1 MKISR
6 PGSHLPLGSTSKATE
21 IAGAK
26 TPAAKP
32 EKTSAKGTAKSGVE
46 APKAHASESASRVS
60 DIAADLK
67 AGKIAPNA
75 ALDKV
80 IERVLDR
87 QLGSRASATLREKV
101 GAALREVLTDDPLL
115 ASKVRSLGRD

>member
-1 MKISR
+1 MKIPR
-6 PGSHLPLGSTSKATE
+6 TGAATPLKTQE

-26 TPAAKP
+26 VTGAKP
-32 EKTSAKGTAKSGVE
+32 EKASAKSMAQVDTSRATSARRGGQ
-46 APKAHASESASRVS
+46 VS

-67 AGKIAPNA
+67 AGRISAGA

-87 QLGSRASATLREKV
+87 QLGANAPAGIREKV
-101 GAALREVLTDDPLL
+101 GAALREALTDDPLL
-115 ASKVRSLGRD
+115 AAKVHSLGKD